1 MAITRLGPNQ
11 SVNLASNVTGT
22 LPIANGGTGA
32 TSFSPGKVLQVV
44 NSTNSYQKSSSST
57 SLQDI
62 ESSSGT
68 TWETSIT
75 PSATS
80 SKIYAIANIMYYME
94 MTGTASE
101 TRAYFR
107 MHQKIGSGSY
117 AGQINTPYSGMYYY
131 SAQRNDFANICQP
144 FQILTSPNTTDAV
157 KFKFDYKSLST
168 SNYNLV
174 INYGS
179 TSTLNL
185 MEIAG

>member
-1 MAITRLGPNQ
+1 MPLIKLNATQAL
-11 SVNLASNVTGT
+11 
-22 LPIANGGTGA
+22 TGA
-32 TSFSPGKVLQVV
+32 LPAVSGANLTGVSAGKVLQVV
-44 NSTNSYQKSSSST
+44 NSTNSYQKSSAST

-80 SKIYAIANIMYYME
+80 SKIYAIAHIMYYME
-94 MTGTASE
+94 MTGTAQDV
-101 TRAYFR
+101 RAYFR

-131 SAQRNDFANICQP
+131 SAQRNDFSNICQP

-168 SNYNLV
+168 SNYSLV

-179 TSTLNL
+179 TSTCTL
-185 MEIAG
+185 MEIDGS